1 MKPIVVL
8 YHAKCW
14 DGFGAAWAVWKKL
27 KNKADYIPV
36 EHQMPLPKGLTNKTI
51 YMVDFCYPE
60 NIIKKIAKKNKKVVV
75 IDHHAGRQ
83 QAASFASESVFDN
96 KHSGSVLAWMYF
108 HPKEKTPWLLRHVED
123 TDLWEFR
130 WPHSKELMRAVD
142 LMPYKFEIWDKVARE
157 WERPSGIKK
166 YITQGSA
173 IMAYV
178 NTMVKELADLA
189 DEVKFE
195 GYKVM
200 AVNGPRFLRSD
211 LGNELVKRG
220 SPFAVV
226 WYMRGKEVRVA
237 LRSDGKVDTSK
248 IAEKYGGG
256 GHKNAS
262 GFSFKTK
269 LSKDF
274 PWKLI
279 K

>member
-8 YHAKCW
+8 YHAQCW

-36 EHQMPLPKGLTNKTI
+36 EHQVPPPKGLKNKTV
-51 YMVDFCYPE
+51 YMVDFCYRE
-60 NIIKKIAKKNKKVVV
+60 EVMKSIVKANKKVVV

-83 QAASFASESVFDN
+83 QAASVASESIFDN
-96 KHSGSVLAWMYF
+96 NHSGSVLAWTYF

-123 TDLWEFR
+123 SDLWEFK
-130 WPHSKELMRAVD
+130 WPHSKELLLALD
-142 LMPYKFEIWDKVARE
+142 LMPYTFETWDKVARE
-157 WERPSGIKK
+157 WEKKGGTKK
-166 YITQGSA
+166 YLIEGNA

-178 NTMVKELADLA
+178 RGMVDELAVLA
-189 DEVKFE
+189 DKVEFE
-195 GYKVM
+195 GYKVL

-211 LGNELVKRG
+211 LGNKLVKMG
-220 SPFAVV
+220 SPFGIA
-226 WYMRGKEVRVA
+226 WYLKGKEVHVS
-237 LRSDGKVDTSK
+237 LRAENKVDVSK

-262 GFSFKTK
+262 GFTFEAH
-269 LSKDF
+269 LSKSF
-274 PWKLI
+274 PWKLV